1 MANYLTPSE
10 APTRAQVDALQG
22 PVVLE
27 FGAGWCGYCRSFEPI
42 LQELLQRHPQ
52 VTHIRV
58 EDGSGR
64 PLGRSFLVKLWPT
77 LVFMKDGDIVL
88 QNARPTRDDTQAG
101 LEAITSSTETGFRG

>member
-10 APTRAQVDALQG
+10 SPTRTQVDALQG

-27 FGAGWCGYCRSFEPI
+27 FGTGWCGYCRSFAPI
-42 LQELLQRHPQ
+42 LQELLKRHPQ
-52 VTHIRV
+52 VTHISV

-77 LVFMKDGDIVL
+77 LVFLKNGHLVQQI
-88 QNARPTRDDTQAG
+88 ARPTREEAQAG
-101 LEAITSSTETGFRG
+101 LEAITSSTEIDFGG